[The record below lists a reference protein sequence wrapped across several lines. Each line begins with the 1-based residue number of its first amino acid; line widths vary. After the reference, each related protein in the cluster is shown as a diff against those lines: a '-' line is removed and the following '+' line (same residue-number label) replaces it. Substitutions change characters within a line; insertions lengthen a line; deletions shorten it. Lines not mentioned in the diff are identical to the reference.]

1 MTLNVLRR
9 GSTRRRSREAAPEPL
24 PIGDEDS
31 NIFSCPVCARPLA
44 TGARRCPGCRTRLL
58 LGVQLTR
65 AAAFMGLGTAFGVAL
80 TTGFLVAA
88 LSLGLAGRTAADPV
102 AQPGAS
108 PVAGPTVAPSVAPPP
123 SVAPGPAIPAT
134 SVTALSRTA
143 EMNARIA
150 GVIPILEAELAE
162 ASVDT
167 AAVAEVFR
175 AMNADAAYAAGAA
188 ERLGKWD
195 EAGGV
200 AAGLLTFYGDIR
212 ATARAGLTKS
222 LASEPAYRAAAER
235 MLVVLA
241 GLGPL
246 DAASRELA
254 TVAGIDLPVVPVPAP
269 GTADVSADEAS
280 DTP

>member
-9 GSTRRRSREAAPEPL
+9 GSARRPSREAAPEPL

-31 NIFSCPVCARPLA
+31 NIFNCPACARPLA

-65 AAAFMGLGTAFGVAL
+65 AAAFVGLGTAIGVAL
-80 TTGFLVAA
+80 TAGFVVAA
-88 LSLGLAGRTAADPV
+88 LNLGLAGRTAVDPV
-102 AQPGAS
+102 VQPVAS
-108 PVAGPTVAPSVAPPP
+108 PVAGPTVAPSLAPP
-123 SVAPGPAIPAT
+123 SVVPGPAIPAT

-150 GVIPILEAELAE
+150 AVIPILEAELAE

-195 EAGGV
+195 KAGDV
-200 AAGLLTFYGDIR
+200 AAGLMAFYGDIR
-212 ATARAGLTKS
+212 ATARAGLAKS

-254 TVAGIDLPVVPVPAP
+254 TVAGIDLPVVPVPASA
-269 GTADVSADEAS
+269 TADAGEGSE
-280 DTP
+280 TP